1 LPDTRKV
8 NHWTIRLPS
17 HSNPLKMLSTP
28 TAAEGRVAL
37 SLHSMLS
44 SEQQQPPSPRSDEDA
59 NAAAKKGFQ
68 PYHSQSVPK
77 SENLEAHATER
88 IASGKPVTTMMLRN
102 IPNKYTQNTLLHEIN
117 DLGFVGTYDFFYLPM
132 DVHNRS
138 NVGYAFINFVAPPDA
153 EHFRRL
159 FSNHRFQR
167 FHSRKIGSVCTAHV
181 QGLDENL
188 RHFENRAVTQA
199 RNDQYRPL
207 VLQGRRR
214 IDFEDAVTGAKARA
228 NSGSTASGP
237 AQTSFS
243 RSSSEGGST
252 PKENPLSPEPPEV
265 PLVQPSFV
273 EQSFVGAGCGA
284 TAAPVRE
291 DRLRLERAIRDF
303 LATANSQSPKKN
315 ANMAQ
320 GLTSNKATM
329 NGSFQDSYIGLND
342 DITQLLSLR
351 SMLINRLTE
360 TKTNSM
366 VYGGAAQQADMVN
379 QSMCFGAQKE
389 NPAYVSLSC
398 AGPKSEQL
406 GLDTPQVEWERQST
420 PRTNNLFLGA
430 TLDYNAPDDAWRLL

>member
-1 LPDTRKV
+1 
-8 NHWTIRLPS
+8 
-17 HSNPLKMLSTP
+17 
-28 TAAEGRVAL
+28 
-37 SLHSMLS
+37 
-44 SEQQQPPSPRSDEDA
+44 
-59 NAAAKKGFQ
+59 
-68 PYHSQSVPK
+68 
-77 SENLEAHATER
+77 
-88 IASGKPVTTMMLRN
+88 
-102 IPNKYTQNTLLHEIN
+102 
-117 DLGFVGTYDFFYLPM
+117 
-132 DVHNRS
+132 
-138 NVGYAFINFVAPPDA
+138 
-153 EHFRRL
+153 
-159 FSNHRFQR
+159 
-167 FHSRKIGSVCTAHV
+167 V